1 VPNFALASLK
11 DPRKL
16 QVLIDLLIQFSLA
29 RTLFIH
35 YKGRL
40 KGGDVKIHLLM
51 TRTEIQE
58 FKRFLHVRNIF
69 TMFSDN
75 YRQNHLSVNPP
86 TLDAYLEKVR
96 ADNVIP
102 LAFVYPKSIYGKDWN
117 RMLSEQRVGRSE
129 SQQLESLDLEI
140 IDIKTKSSCLGLPK
154 NTCSLSL
161 RGGKRLTL
169 NMEHSK
175 MVAKKL
181 STHMLLTRSRQT
193 QDVVLMFNRVR
204 GIEVKFKPGSS
215 GLQFNNAELA
225 NRLIELLNLN
235 PEKEYFQIGIEVLAE
250 TKDYL
255 LFMLKK

>member
-1 VPNFALASLK
+1 
-11 DPRKL
+11 
-16 QVLIDLLIQFSLA
+16 
-29 RTLFIH
+29 
-35 YKGRL
+35 
-40 KGGDVKIHLLM
+40 
-51 TRTEIQE
+51 
-58 FKRFLHVRNIF
+58 
-69 TMFSDN
+69 MFSQY
-75 YRQNHLSVNPP
+75 YRQNHLTSNPP
-86 TLDAYLEKVR
+86 TLEAYLEK
-96 ADNVIP
+96 AKAETVIP
-102 LAFVYPKSIYGKDWN
+102 LAFVYPKTIYGKDFWLSVHEEWN
-117 RMLSEQRVGRSE
+117 RMLSDQRADRSE
-129 SQQLESLDLEI
+129 AQQLASLDLEI
-140 IDIKTKSSCLGLPK
+140 IDVKSKSSCLGLPK
-154 NTCSLSL
+154 DTCSLSL

-204 GIEVKFKPGSS
+204 GVEVKFKPGSS

-225 NRLIELLNLN
+225 NHLIELLDLD

>member
-1 VPNFALASLK
+1 
-11 DPRKL
+11 
-16 QVLIDLLIQFSLA
+16 
-29 RTLFIH
+29 
-35 YKGRL
+35 
-40 KGGDVKIHLLM
+40 M

-102 LAFVYPKSIYGKDWN
+102 LAFVYPKSIYGKDFWLSVHEEWN

-225 NRLIELLNLN
+225 NRLIELLDLN